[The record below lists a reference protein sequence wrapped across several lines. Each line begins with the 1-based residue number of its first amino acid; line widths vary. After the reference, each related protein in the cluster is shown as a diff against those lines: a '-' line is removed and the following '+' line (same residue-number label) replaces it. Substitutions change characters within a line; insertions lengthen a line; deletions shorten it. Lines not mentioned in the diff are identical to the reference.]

1 MPTQLE
7 PAMSTLT
14 LELEDETNSLLQTE
28 ARKVNLSPAEF
39 ARLAIVRALARVGK
53 DPYLEARAK
62 KATGQGWKVL
72 DRAPDLPP
80 QAGDELPG

>member
-1 MPTQLE
+1 MPTHLE

-53 DPYLEARAK
+53 DPYLEARA
-62 KATGQGWKVL
+62 ARGRMVDIDRILAKVPAQRL
-72 DRAPDLPP
+72 IFRISL
-80 QAGDELPG
+80 